1 MPVRCIGM
9 YNFLSGYMDNLDNL
23 QLGDLCNSYII
34 YSNTFW
40 NRIPYYLDMYCCNL
54 YTTLF

>member
-34 YSNTFW
+34 YSNTFLES
-40 NRIPYYLDMYCCNL
+40 NSVLP
-54 YTTLF
+54 